1 MDYVKLFNDGNWR
14 EGSSGAT
21 FTVENP
27 AIEEV
32 ITYAAQATSPDTIEA
47 IESAARGF
55 QLWRR
60 TDPWVRSETLRKVAL
75 RLRADLISCSQI

>member
-21 FTVENP
+21 FAVENP
-27 AIEEV
+27 ATEKV
-32 ITYAAQATSPDTIEA
+32 ITYAAQATSQDTIES

-55 QLWRR
+55 QL
-60 TDPWVRSETLRKVAL
+60 
-75 RLRADLISCSQI
+75 

>member
-1 MDYVKLFNDGNWR
+1 MHYVKLFNDGNWR

-32 ITYAAQATSPDTIEA
+32 ITWPIRKIRYRDSSRRQA
-47 IESAARGF
+47 
-55 QLWRR
+55 
-60 TDPWVRSETLRKVAL
+60 
-75 RLRADLISCSQI
+75 LIG